1 MTDAQLI
8 KDMQSE
14 LRDIRKLLYGDPSTG
29 KGGMAH
35 SHLRMGEDLY
45 GTDHSDGVMKEVAG
59 FKRIVWIGI
68 GVLGTA
74 QIGLQ
79 IVFHFW
85 K

>member
-1 MTDAQLI
+1 MTDAQLKEI
-8 KDMQSE
+8 QTS
-14 LRDIRKLLYGDPSTG
+14 LRNIERLLYGDPTTG

-59 FKRIVWIGI
+59 FNRIVWIGI
-68 GVLGTA
+68 GVLGSA

-79 IVFHFW
+79 IIFHFW